1 MRERFI
7 PLDDSA
13 IFIVALRQEEKV
25 IAPPKGTLWSKA
37 KALPPVE
44 PPTALMVGLSSS
56 PAGRLSIVR
65 LSIVR
70 LSIVRLSGPTT
81 AVLHRLKETGT
92 TEPHEIRSMV
102 RKRRP
107 R

>member
-25 IAPPKGTLWSKA
+25 IAPPKGTPWSKA
-37 KALPPVE
+37 KALPPIE

-65 LSIVR
+65 LP
-70 LSIVRLSGPTT
+70 IVRLSGPTT

>member
-25 IAPPKGTLWSKA
+25 IAPPKGTPWSKA

-44 PPTALMVGLSSS
+44 PPTALMVGLSSG
-56 PAGRLSIVR
+56 PAGRLSIVCP
-65 LSIVR
+65 S
-70 LSIVRLSGPTT
+70 
-81 AVLHRLKETGT
+81 
-92 TEPHEIRSMV
+92 
-102 RKRRP
+102 
-107 R
+107 

>member
-25 IAPPKGTLWSKA
+25 IAPPKGTPWSKA

-56 PAGRLSIVR
+56 PAG
-65 LSIVR
+65 R

>member
-1 MRERFI
+1 MKERFI
-7 PLDDSA
+7 PLDNSA

-25 IAPPKGTLWSKA
+25 IAPPKGTPWSEA

-44 PPTALMVGLSSS
+44 LPAALMVGLSSS

-65 LSIVR
+65 LS
-70 LSIVRLSGPTT
+70 GPTT
-81 AVLHRLKETGT
+81 AVLHRLKGTGK

>member
-25 IAPPKGTLWSKA
+25 IAPPKGTPLSKA

-56 PAGRLSIVR
+56 PAGR